1 MTFSSKRDAWLS
13 AVIWIGA
20 LACLGAAALIIWYGT
35 GGRLDAIPAVLLAA
49 TAALLLWV
57 LYGTRYTFSG
67 GVLEARCGPFR
78 FRVPLGDITSAEPS
92 RDPLSGPACSLDRL
106 LIRYGSRRILVSPSD
121 RRGFLDALVR
131 HGAGLVRDG
140 DRVVKAAGAPERP
153 VQQV

>member
-1 MTFSSKRDAWLS
+1 MTFPSKRDAWLS
-13 AVIWIGA
+13 AVLWTGA
-20 LACLGAAALIIWYGT
+20 VACLGAAALLVGSGT
-35 GGRLDAIPAVLLAA
+35 GGMLDAIPAALLAA
-49 TAALLLWV
+49 TAAFLLWV
-57 LYGTRYTFSG
+57 LYGTRYTFSD

-131 HGAGLVRDG
+131 HGAGLVREG
-140 DRVVKAAGAPERP
+140 DRVAKAAAAR
-153 VQQV
+153 